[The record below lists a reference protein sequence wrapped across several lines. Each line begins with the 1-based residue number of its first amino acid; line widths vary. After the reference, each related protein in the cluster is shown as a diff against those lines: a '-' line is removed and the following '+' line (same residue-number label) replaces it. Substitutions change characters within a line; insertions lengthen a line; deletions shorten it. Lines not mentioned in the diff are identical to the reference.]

1 MSRAGLGGAPSGAM
15 VVRQPAARV
24 RRRPARVRAVP
35 RDHPVAVLTAPRRPP
50 HRVLRMPADTP
61 ANAPMVI
68 AVLQPLPLAP
78 HRDAHRTPPRAP
90 RRRRRAPV
98 FARAVTAH
106 RRLRLLGPTHGH
118 TPSWMRQPIRIAH
131 ERQDHMHRLFST
143 RLSAQTEYRKEGVP
157 KRYSWQDSRCSS
169 RLALLMCFLQQ
180 RTTAFSLPSHVIRD
194 DLSS

>member
-1 MSRAGLGGAPSGAM
+1 MLTVVAANGCKRSSRRRGVSRAGLGGAPSGAM

-90 RRRRRAPV
+90 RRRRRVPV
-98 FARAVTAH
+98 FARAVTDIAVCGCSVP
-106 RRLRLLGPTHGH
+106 RMGTLRPGCANRYESPMNARTICTDFSALG
-118 TPSWMRQPIRIAH
+118 
-131 ERQDHMHRLFST
+131 
-143 RLSAQTEYRKEGVP
+143 
-157 KRYSWQDSRCSS
+157 
-169 RLALLMCFLQQ
+169 
-180 RTTAFSLPSHVIRD
+180 
-194 DLSS
+194 